1 MTKDEVTI
9 KIEKTKCCFCGGEFV
24 TAEQHDA
31 NFTRY
36 KHDSWVGL
44 TDDEIQECFK
54 ITPDQHLPWH
64 IYQRI
69 EAKLREK
76 NT

>member
-1 MTKDEVTI
+1 MTKDEVTV
-9 KIEKTKCCFCGGEFV
+9 KLEKTKCCYCGSDFV

-36 KHDSWVGL
+36 KHESWVGL
-44 TDDEIQECFK
+44 TDEDWNRSKHSHDFQKGVDWAEQTLK
-54 ITPDQHLPWH
+54 G
-64 IYQRI
+64 
-69 EAKLREK
+69 K